1 MKLVTR
7 NSKYFMKLII
17 QIPCYNEAETLPLTL
32 ADLPDRVPGIDCIE
46 ILVIDDGSED
56 DTAVVAKQ
64 LGVHHIVRHRQNLG
78 LARTFQDGL
87 DACLKL
93 GADIIVNTDADNQYP
108 GRYIP
113 DLVASVLAGEADIVI
128 ANRQI
133 DQIEHFSP
141 VKRLLQKLGSWTV
154 RTVSGTAVPDA
165 PSGFRAYSRDTAL
178 RLNVLTR
185 FSYTLDTIIQA
196 GKMGLTIVSVPVET
210 NGPIRP
216 SRLQKSMWHFIKAQ
230 AGTIIR
236 LYAFYE
242 PLRTFSYIALPFFLS
257 GMFLWLRFLYFWV
270 IGERGIGRFA
280 QSVTIGTGLLL
291 VGLLIFIFG
300 VLADIISK
308 QRQLTQE
315 TLYRLKK
322 MEMDRNYSGS
332 DTTHFSQSNMP

>member
-1 MKLVTR
+1 
-7 NSKYFMKLII
+7 MKLII
-17 QIPCYNEAETLPLTL
+17 QIPCYNEAEMLPATL
-32 ADLPDRVPGIDCIE
+32 AELPKQISGVDCIE
-46 ILVIDDGSED
+46 VLVIDDGSTD
-56 DTAVVAKQ
+56 GTAVLAQ
-64 LGVHHIVRHRQNLG
+64 QSGVHHIIRHRQNMG
-78 LARTFQDGL
+78 LARAFQDGL
-87 DACLKL
+87 DACLCL

-108 GRYIP
+108 GRYIA
-113 DLVASVLAGEADIVI
+113 DLAAPILADEADIVI

-133 DQIEHFSP
+133 DQIDHFSP
-141 VKRLLQKLGSWTV
+141 LKQLLQKLGSWTV
-154 RTVSGTAVPDA
+154 RTVSGTDVPDA

-210 NGPIRP
+210 NDPTRP

-230 AGTIIR
+230 ASTIIR

-242 PLRTFSYIALPFFLS
+242 PLRTFSYISLPFFLS
-257 GMFLWLRFLYFWV
+257 GLFLWLRFLYFWL
-270 IGERGIGRFA
+270 IGERGIGRFG
-280 QSVTIGTGLLL
+280 QSVTIGAGLLL

-308 QRQLTQE
+308 QRQLNQE

-322 MEMDRNYSGS
+322 LELE
-332 DTTHFSQSNMP
+332 QE

>member
-1 MKLVTR
+1 
-7 NSKYFMKLII
+7 MKLII
-17 QIPCYNEAETLPLTL
+17 QIPCYNEAETLPDTI
-32 ADLPDRVPGIDCIE
+32 ADFPDHIPGIDEIE
-46 ILVIDDGSED
+46 LLVIDDGSED

-64 LGVHHIVRHRQNLG
+64 LGVDHIRQHRQNLG

-87 DACLKL
+87 DASLQL

-108 GRYIP
+108 GRYIV
-113 DLVASVLAGEADIVI
+113 DLVEPILAGEADIVI
-128 ANRQI
+128 ANRQV

-141 VKRLLQKLGSWTV
+141 LKRLLQRVGSWTV

-165 PSGFRAYSRDTAL
+165 PSGFRAYTRDTAL

-210 NGPIRP
+210 NGPTRP
-216 SRLQKSMWHFIKAQ
+216 SRLQKNMWHFIKAQ
-230 AGTIIR
+230 ASTIVR

-242 PLRTFSYIALPFFLS
+242 PLRTFSYIALPFIMS
-257 GMFLWLRFLYFWV
+257 GLFLWGRFLYFFA
-270 IGERGIGRFA
+270 IGERGIGRFT

-322 MEMDRNYSGS
+322 LEMDQIKEKRL
-332 DTTHFSQSNMP
+332 